1 MKKFLLIFTSGL
13 ALTLGLMACKNPA
26 ESNAGWNLTNVIPLD
41 SIGAV
46 GIASAE
52 NGNLWL
58 ADADNNRLI
67 KVNAAGAVREIYTG
81 FERPMHIINRGNAL
95 LIAEYGADRLSVF
108 QAPKR
113 DTLGLDAGFDAPSG
127 IDRENGL
134 TATADF
140 YNHRIVL
147 LNGKTVQ
154 PVGKKGTGPGQLT
167 YPTDVQFA
175 HGKMFV
181 ADAYNHRVQVFTPQ
195 GKHLLTFGEKEKMN
209 AATGIFVSDKNV
221 FVTDFENSRL
231 VIYDLEGQLQGILSE
246 TLNKPTD
253 VVQIEDR
260 LYVLNYSGRSI
271 SVFRNLSI

>member
-1 MKKFLLIFTSGL
+1 MKKAVLIFVSGL
-13 ALTLGLMACKNPA
+13 VLALGLVSCKNPA
-26 ESNAGWNLTNVIPLD
+26 KSNAGWNLTNVIPLD

-46 GIASAE
+46 GIAAAE

-67 KVNAAGAVREIYTG
+67 KINATGAVREVHPG
-81 FERPMHIINRGNAL
+81 FERPMHIATRGNAL
-95 LIAEYGADRLSVF
+95 LVAEYGADRLSVY
-108 QAPKR
+108 QIPKR
-113 DTLGLDAGFDAPSG
+113 DTLGLDVGFDAPSG
-127 IDRENGL
+127 IDREAGL
-134 TATADF
+134 TAVADF

-147 LNGKTVQ
+147 LDGKTVLS
-154 PVGKKGTGPGQLT
+154 VSKKGTGPGELT

-231 VIYDLEGQLQGILSE
+231 LIYNLEGQLQGILSE

-260 LYVLNYSGRSI
+260 LYVLNYSGRSV
-271 SVFRNLSI
+271 SVFRNLDK

>member
-1 MKKFLLIFTSGL
+1 MRKPVLILASGL
-13 ALTLGLMACKNPA
+13 VLALGLMSCENPA
-26 ESNAGWNLTNVIPLD
+26 KSNAGWNLTNVISLD

-46 GIASAE
+46 GIAAAE

-67 KVNAAGAVREIYTG
+67 KVNAAGVVREIHLG
-81 FERPMHIINRGNAL
+81 FERPMHITSRGNAL
-95 LIAEYGADRLSVF
+95 LVAEYGADRLSVF

-127 IDRENGL
+127 IDREAGL
-134 TATADF
+134 TAVADF

-147 LNGKTVQ
+147 LNGKTVR
-154 PVGKKGTGPGQLT
+154 PVGEKGTGPGQLT

-175 HGKMFV
+175 NGKMFV

-195 GKHLLTFGEKEKMN
+195 GKHLLTFGEEEKMN
-209 AATGIFVSDKNV
+209 AATGIFVSAENV

-231 VIYDLEGQLQGILSE
+231 LIYNLEGELQGILSE

-260 LYVLNYSGRSI
+260 LYVLNYNGRSV
-271 SVFRNLSI
+271 SVFRNLEK